1 MVPACGRTERPEYSE
16 PVMKTKLTVIVSV
29 LFFGAAFGLLGAF
42 STLDSGWPLEYGTTI
57 GAAFGMFIGAV
68 FGGARGPWI
77 EFVNGPADEQQ
88 R

>member
-1 MVPACGRTERPEYSE
+1 M
-16 PVMKTKLTVIVSV
+16 SV

-42 STLDSGWPLEYGTTI
+42 STLDGGWPLEYGTMN

-68 FGGARGPWI
+68 FGGARGRWI
-77 EFVNGPADEQQ
+77 EFVYGPPNGKE